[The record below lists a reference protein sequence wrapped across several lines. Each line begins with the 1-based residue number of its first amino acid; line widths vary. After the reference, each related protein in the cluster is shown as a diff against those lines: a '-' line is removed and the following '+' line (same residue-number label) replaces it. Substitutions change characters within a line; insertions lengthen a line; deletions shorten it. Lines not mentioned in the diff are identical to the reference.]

1 MLLTVPGAGAG
12 SVGKREGPDACRK
25 LFLLSLSPVEAWLGD
40 AEWMP
45 HFPCRSAESAGHARQ
60 VRPPAPLSQKDVT
73 IPVVIMIGRE
83 ITMSALRE
91 WAAASGSAAH
101 RAVKVNTLGKYKT
114 ALQVRAC
121 TSLCRRPQTNRDALE
136 TQTLHLDVDLCN
148 GLA

>member
-1 MLLTVPGAGAG
+1 MPTFTCLCAELAGAT
-12 SVGKREGPDACRK
+12 
-25 LFLLSLSPVEAWLGD
+25 
-40 AEWMP
+40 
-45 HFPCRSAESAGHARQ
+45 RQ

-114 ALQVRAC
+114 ALQVRARTFSAARLRQKRC
-121 TSLCRRPQTNRDALE
+121 AGYPDSAMGSRP
-136 TQTLHLDVDLCN
+136 CN
-148 GLA
+148 GLAWVGIA